1 MIETNELLIF
11 VKRIANK
18 QGKPEPTINDIE
30 SILATTDET
39 ALIQS
44 WKERLEVNIW
54 DGISNINDATASYIL
69 ESNPWADIIYTISI
83 DSKIVYMQTHDPF
96 QQGWVPIT
104 STTFDSVSAA
114 HKTQIAEE
122 NASNE
127 ILNKIFIKLNLNDL

>member
-18 QGKPEPTINDIE
+18 QGKSEPTINDIE

-44 WKERLEVNIW
+44 WKERVKVNIW

-83 DSKIVYMQTHDPF
+83 DNKIVYMQTHDPF
-96 QQGWVPIT
+96 QQGWVPIV
-104 STTFDSVSAA
+104 STTFDSVSGA
-114 HKTQIAEE
+114 HKIQIAEE

-127 ILNKIFIKLNLNDL
+127 ILNKILIELNLN